1 MAEANPDTEFDTEE
15 SMNEATERVRRGM
28 RRVVDEMGQGNAAVV
43 GYRAVFT
50 MFLASTRGERPDMFE
65 ANSNRDWVRPD
76 ADRVTCRVAR
86 RACVRDLRGDC
97 RHATGEPIYT
107 HKLILLVMRVIT
119 VRLDEET
126 EKAMQRVRGVNWS
139 VVVRQRIR
147 EVAKRHSRQN
157 KVKALLAAQGLSRKP
172 AKGFDSTKVIRT
184 WRDRRHGALRSG
196 R

>member
-1 MAEANPDTEFDTEE
+1 MKKGE
-15 SMNEATERVRRGM
+15 
-28 RRVVDEMGQGNAAVV
+28 AAVV
-43 GYRAVFT
+43 GHRMIFT
-50 MFLASTRGERPDMFE
+50 MFLASIRGERPHMFE
-65 ANSNRDWVRPD
+65 ANSNREWVRPV

-86 RACVRDLRGDC
+86 TARVSDSRRDC
-97 RHATGEPIYT
+97 RQALGESIYT

-119 VRLDEET
+119 VRLDAET

-147 EVAKRHSRQN
+147 EVARRHSRQN